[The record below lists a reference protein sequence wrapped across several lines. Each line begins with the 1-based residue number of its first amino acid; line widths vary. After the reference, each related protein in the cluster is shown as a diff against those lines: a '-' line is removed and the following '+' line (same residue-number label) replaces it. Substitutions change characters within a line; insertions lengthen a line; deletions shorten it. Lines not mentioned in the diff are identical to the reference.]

1 MFQFDQAEI
10 CDPLKPYLQAI
21 FHYEDFVPDH
31 SIERVVPT
39 GHIFILFE
47 LDGFERYTYDE
58 NQNVK
63 QKFCGAW
70 ISGIQRAPISI
81 SAHAHS
87 QMFVMQFKALGAAP
101 FLGLPVQ
108 QFTDQVVPGADVLDG
123 SLLVLREALLN
134 CQTVQA
140 RFELAQQWL
149 SGRFDPQMAAPD
161 DLLDVVTSLATQP
174 GAEFA
179 QATAQYPHSH
189 KHLIDQCHKYL
200 GVTPKIYQRIL
211 RFNEVFQYLQN
222 HNAVSWAQVAAHC
235 GYADQSHFIHEF
247 KKFTGFNP
255 AEFLRSD
262 YDLEEANFFPLD

>member
-1 MFQFDQAEI
+1 MFQFDQAQI

-58 NQNVK
+58 KQNIK

-140 RFELAQQWL
+140 RFELAQAL
-149 SGRFDPQMAAPD
+149 HAAGEVQEAVD
-161 DLLDVVTSLATQP
+161 QLLDLFRRDREWNDGAAKEQLFKIFDSLGPMDEMAKT
-174 GAEFA
+174 GRRKLSSMIFA
-179 QATAQYPHSH
+179 
-189 KHLIDQCHKYL
+189 
-200 GVTPKIYQRIL
+200 
-211 RFNEVFQYLQN
+211 
-222 HNAVSWAQVAAHC
+222 
-235 GYADQSHFIHEF
+235 
-247 KKFTGFNP
+247 
-255 AEFLRSD
+255 
-262 YDLEEANFFPLD
+262 